1 VAQPEQPAAR
11 LKIRVQPRASSNLVE
26 GYRGDTVRLRVTA
39 PPEGGKANEAA
50 VSALA
55 QALGVAKGRIKIV
68 RGHSSRDKL
77 VLVEGLTIVEVEQRL
92 KCRIG

>member
-1 VAQPEQPAAR
+1 MAQREYPVASI
-11 LKIRVQPRASSNLVE
+11 KIRVQPRASSNLVE
-26 GYRGDTVRLRVTA
+26 GFRGATVRLRVTA
-39 PPEGGKANEAA
+39 PPQGGKANDAA

-77 VLVEGLTIVEVEQRL
+77 VLVERLTNIEVEQLLNR
-92 KCRIG
+92 RTG

>member
-1 VAQPEQPAAR
+1 MAQPEQPAATI
-11 LKIRVQPRASSNLVE
+11 KIRVQPRASSNLVE

-55 QALGVAKGRIKIV
+55 QVLGIAKGRIKIV

-77 VLVEGLTIVEVEQRL
+77 VLVEGLTNGEVAQRL
-92 KCRIG
+92 KCRTG

>member
-1 VAQPEQPAAR
+1 VAQPEKPAAR

-39 PPEGGKANEAA
+39 PPEDGKANEAA

-77 VLVEGLTIVEVEQRL
+77 VLVEGLTSDEVEQRL
-92 KCRIG
+92 TGC